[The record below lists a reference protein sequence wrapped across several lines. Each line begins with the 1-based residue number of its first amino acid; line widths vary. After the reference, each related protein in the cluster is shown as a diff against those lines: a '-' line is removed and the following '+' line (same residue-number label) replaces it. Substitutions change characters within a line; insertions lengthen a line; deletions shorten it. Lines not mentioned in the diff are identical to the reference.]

1 MAKLSQLGIAIKASQ
16 PIVFVSF
23 DETQALTRDGNPY
36 IKGVLL
42 NPISVTSSMED
53 DPDIKTIPDVEE
65 LFIRQEDFDQLDE
78 MDAWEAVEGGVRIRS
93 DIKGWRADFTIGTLK
108 SEAPVIFQHGS
119 IREWAKG
126 QRKLEREEWNSKR
139 KESASEIVRKMQ
151 ERRRKK

>member
-65 LFIRQEDFDQLDE
+65 LFLRQEDFEQLDE

-93 DIKGWRADFTIGTLK
+93 DIKGWRADFTVGTLK
-108 SEAPVIFQHGS
+108 SEAPIIFQQGS

-151 ERRRKK
+151 ERRGKK